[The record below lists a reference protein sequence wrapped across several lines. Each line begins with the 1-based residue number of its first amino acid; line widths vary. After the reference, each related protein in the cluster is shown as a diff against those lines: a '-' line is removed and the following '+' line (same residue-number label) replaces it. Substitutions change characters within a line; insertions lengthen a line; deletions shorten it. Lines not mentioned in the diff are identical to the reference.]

1 MAGRRVKDFLSV
13 QVGRFHF
20 LGQHVLRPLSFL
32 RQRVKGGVLDRK
44 PQSTQRHPG
53 GRYRDGVCRSA
64 GSTLKTSHAL
74 WLPENARHIIRQRI
88 DFEFYPHIFSCPY
101 VGYSN
106 PLITNPRTVFRF
118 RQLCLIIRT
127 SWAAAGPMGRAGS
140 VTTCLT
146 GLN

>member
-88 DFEFYPHIFSCPY
+88 DFEFYPHIFQL
-101 VGYSN
+101 
-106 PLITNPRTVFRF
+106 PLRRLFEPKNRVSVSPILFNNKNVMGCRRPNGACRKCDD
-118 RQLCLIIRT
+118 LPD
-127 SWAAAGPMGRAGS
+127 WA
-140 VTTCLT
+140 
-146 GLN
+146 